1 MPKHKSKDRSFMT
14 ATEWKEFGG
23 HKEKKRKLDGVLP
36 FECCALT
43 LLPFETPACTRD
55 GVLFDWVAIVE
66 FVQAHG
72 TSPVTGDSMSL
83 SSVLKLNMAKNDGQ
97 WACPVTQK
105 PFTKYSK
112 VAAIATTGNVYAY
125 EALKQTCFKG
135 ALLDPLD
142 STPFDMSDVIVVH
155 DPDDLALRARRDVRV
170 EQTAAD
176 PSVRLDASGTRT
188 LELARQNVA
197 AREALPRK
205 QVERPDDVG
214 VTDAF
219 LRVRALG
226 PRTNEVTEGCEMTDG
241 GTSRSATSTAV
252 NLSTTG
258 RVRAAT
264 DSELRAARWQTL
276 RGLKKKGYVRL
287 ETSIGPLN
295 VEVHCDAVPQAA
307 ENFLGLCARGYY
319 DNLAFHRVVA
329 DFVAQTGDPTGD
341 GTGGNSL
348 WGEPFDDEFD
358 DRYKHDDRGVL
369 AYANAGRN
377 QNRSQFYITFKA
389 LPNLNNRHTVFGK
402 LVGGFDALDSL
413 ERVPVDDKDDSRP
426 MPGYDVFIKSAVV
439 FVDPVPE
446 ADALF
451 EKRVTDAVN
460 ARNKPPAVARAA
472 SLPNATRTTHSAAT
486 VGKYLAR
493 RRPPPD
499 AAPASRPNNPPLPK
513 AKSRGGS
520 FGNFDGW

>member
-23 HKEKKRKLDGVLP
+23 HKEKKRKVDGALP

-72 TSPVTGDSMSL
+72 TSPVTGDKMSL
-83 SSVLKLNMAKNDGQ
+83 SSIIKLKMAKNDGQ

-105 PFTKYSK
+105 PFSKYSK

-142 STPFDMSDVIVVH
+142 STPFDMSDVVVVH
-155 DPDDLALRARRDVRV
+155 DPDDEALKSRRDLRL

-188 LELARQNVA
+188 LELARQTVA
-197 AREALPRK
+197 ARDALPRK
-205 QVERPDDVG
+205 KVDREEDVG
-214 VTDAF
+214 LTEPF

-264 DSELRAARWQTL
+264 DAELRVARWQTL

-287 ETSIGPLN
+287 ETSIGSLN
-295 VEVHCDAVPQAA
+295 VEIHCDAVPRAA
-307 ENFLGLCARGYY
+307 ENFLGLCAKGYY
-319 DNLAFHRVVA
+319 DNLTFHRVVA

-341 GTGGNSL
+341 GTGGSSL
-348 WGEPFDDEFD
+348 WGKPFDDEFD
-358 DRYKHDDRGVL
+358 DRYKHDARGVL
-369 AYANAGRN
+369 AYANSGRN

-389 LPNLNNRHTVFGK
+389 LPNLNKRHTVFGR

-413 ERVPVDDKDDSRP
+413 ERVPVDDKDDNRP
-426 MPGYDVFIKSAVV
+426 MPGHDVIIKSTVV

-446 ADALF
+446 ADARF
-451 EKRVTDAVN
+451 ETRVTDAVN
-460 ARNKPPAVARAA
+460 ARDKPPVVVRPAPGGGAA
-472 SLPNATRTTHSAAT
+472 AKHSSAAT
-486 VGKYLAR
+486 TVGRYLAHKK
-493 RRPPPD
+493 PPPE
-499 AAPASRPNNPPLPK
+499 PAGRAKNSSLPK
-513 AKSRGGS
+513 KQSGGGS